1 MGWSPI
7 SPTPDTQRN
16 AGVRSKARLLLNM
29 KCICDM
35 ESLQFSCNAAMI
47 RQENVPLDVETGVP
61 DSFLIFSLLKKYF
74 HISISLNRTFLPS
87 FFFSSIVF
95 LDCHQFQRISNLYIF
110 YTNLHVH
117 HALVPYS
124 YPDTAL
130 TTPSVQFS
138 ILGLCKWPD
147 ISINSH
153 FPTITNPLKH
163 QLKVHKYPLY
173 H

>member
-95 LDCHQFQRISNLYIF
+95 LDCRQFQRISYHL
-110 YTNLHVH
+110 LHKFTCSSCSGPI
-117 HALVPYS
+117 LISGYCFNDPIS
-124 YPDTAL
+124 
-130 TTPSVQFS
+130 S
-138 ILGLCKWPD
+138 IQHPWP
-147 ISINSH
+147 
-153 FPTITNPLKH
+153 L
-163 QLKVHKYPLY
+163 
-173 H
+173 

>member
-87 FFFSSIVF
+87 FFFLFNCIFRLPSVSENLQPIHLLHKFTCSSCSGPILISGYCFNDPISSIQ
-95 LDCHQFQRISNLYIF
+95 H
-110 YTNLHVH
+110 
-117 HALVPYS
+117 P
-124 YPDTAL
+124 
-130 TTPSVQFS
+130 
-138 ILGLCKWPD
+138 WP
-147 ISINSH
+147 
-153 FPTITNPLKH
+153 L
-163 QLKVHKYPLY
+163 
-173 H
+173 